1 MIGEQFALKGS
12 VPRFRLRFLLQE
24 LELVG
29 PELILGRSPECHVTV
44 EDPLVSRRHARI
56 QLTGAQPTIS
66 DLGSRN
72 GVRLN
77 GELIVGEAP
86 LRHDDRIRLGTQDL
100 VFIIVDEERS
110 ARQSRTTGMIRQ
122 CLSCQRPFPGE
133 CTSCPHCGAPVTP
146 SSAERAEFD
155 TLTGLIV
162 EPEAGW
168 AFQLLGEVVER
179 SLAAGRVA
187 EADRALQRA
196 AREIDARLR
205 NNRGIDN
212 VSLSTLSSYALTLAQ
227 SQGRLEWVR
236 WVLDLYKAHG
246 AMFSGELVDWVE
258 NSSPP
263 FRQAIHADVA
273 TYLDWWR
280 ATHLAR
286 ATESDKARAQR
297 LADAIND

>member
-29 PELILGRSPECHVTV
+29 PELILGRSPECHVTI

-56 QLTGAQPTIS
+56 RLNGPQPTIS

-77 GELIVGEAP
+77 GELIVGEAA
-86 LRHDDRIRLGTQDL
+86 LSHDDRVRLGTQDL
-100 VFIIVDEERS
+100 VFIIVDEDRGT
-110 ARQSRTTGMIRQ
+110 RQSRTTGKIRQ
-122 CLSCQRPFPGE
+122 CLSCERPFPGE
-133 CTSCPHCGAPVTP
+133 CSACPHCGAPVSP
-146 SSAERAEFD
+146 SVADRAEFD
-155 TLTGLIV
+155 TLTGLVV

-179 SLAAGRVA
+179 SLSAGRVV

-212 VSLSTLSSYALTLAQ
+212 VSLSTLSSYALRLAQ
-227 SQGRLEWVR
+227 LQGRLEWVR

-246 AMFSGELVDWVE
+246 AMFSSELVDCVE

-263 FRQAIHADVA
+263 FRQAIHAEVA

-280 ATHLAR
+280 ATHVAR
-286 ATESDKARAQR
+286 ASDADKARAQR
-297 LADAIND
+297 LAETIED